1 MPLPFKRQAHDLV
14 GVLLAVMDPRDVEPI
29 DAASESGSHIPSN
42 TGDWRAGMSKNEE
55 YRSCKL
61 LAVLCRR

>member
-1 MPLPFKRQAHDLV
+1 
-14 GVLLAVMDPRDVEPI
+14 VMDPRDVEPI